1 MTTNAPAEWNI
12 ISSLVYNV
20 KNYAKFG
27 GRASRAQYWWFY
39 LAYVLIYMITCG
51 LGAIALLVPMIAA
64 SFRRVQ
70 DAGKPGWFCIIPIY
84 GLILCLMPSTPANQ
98 YGEGPEVPPAA

>member
-1 MTTNAPAEWNI
+1 MQNTAPEWNI
-12 ISSLVYNV
+12 ISSLTYNI

-51 LGAIALLVPMIAA
+51 IGALALLVPMLAA

-84 GLILCLMPSTPANQ
+84 GLILCLMPSAPANQ
-98 YGEGPEVPPAA
+98 YGEGPELPPAA